1 MKKQIMIFASV
12 ILITAAPILVS
23 SSSGYTVQKGDTLS
37 KIARQHGVSLDQLLE
52 VNPDIDNPD
61 LIRVG
66 DIVHIPHSSA
76 DQKQNEPSKGDS
88 VVNRLTDTEKQLM
101 AQLVHAEAKGEPYEG
116 KVAVAHV
123 ILNRV
128 EDEHFPDTVSEVIY
142 QPGQFQP
149 VANGSINEPPDEESV
164 KAVEEALANRGKNNR
179 SLYFYNP
186 DTSTDTWIFSRQTL
200 EVIGNHVFAE

>member
-1 MKKQIMIFASV
+1 MKKQIMILVSV

-23 SSSGYTVQKGDTLS
+23 GSSGYTVQKGDTLS

-52 VNPDIDNPD
+52 VNPGIDNPD

-66 DIVHIPHSSA
+66 DIVHIPHSSV